1 MATKERE
8 QASYTDT
15 LGVRLLRGLGERGR
29 YVFTTAEAR
38 EVGAP
43 LGIGERYLSQLLP
56 SLVAGGWL
64 TRLRRG
70 LYAQAGLLPG
80 EVSLPPF
87 VVATRLV
94 SPAAVSHW
102 SAMSHHGLTEQIPHG
117 VMALTPRKVVTP
129 SMRRGEKALGAVR
142 HAWKVGGIRYE
153 YTSVKPEHYFGIE
166 EVWIDTHFQV
176 PITDRERTVLD
187 GFIAPRLLGGM
198 GEVFGVLE
206 EHLQALD
213 LAKLVAYALRYGKAS
228 VAKRVGMVLERLQV
242 PEPIWA
248 PLAALPIAGF
258 RVLDPTRPAGGPY
271 DQRWMIRNNLVPT
284 GSR

>member
-1 MATKERE
+1 MERE
-8 QASYTDT
+8 RAGYADT
-15 LGVRLLRGLGERGR
+15 LGVRLLRGLAEAGH
-29 YVFTTAEAR
+29 YVFTTADAR
-38 EVGAP
+38 EVAAP

-56 SLVAGGWL
+56 HLVDGGWL

-80 EVSLPPF
+80 EVSLSPF

-94 SPAAVSHW
+94 SPAAISHW
-102 SAMSHHGLTEQIPHG
+102 SAMSHHGLTEQIPQN

-129 SMRRGEKALGAVR
+129 SMRRGQKTLGAAR
-142 HAWKVGGIRYE
+142 HAWEVGGIRYE
-153 YTSVKPEHYFGIE
+153 YTIVKPEHYFGIE
-166 EVWIDTHFQV
+166 EIWIDAHFRV

-198 GEVFGVLE
+198 GEVLGTLE
-206 EHLQALD
+206 EHAEDLD
-213 LAKLVAYALRYGKAS
+213 LEKLVAYARRYGKAS
-228 VAKRVGMVLERLQV
+228 VAKRLGMLLERLEV

-258 RVLDPTRPAGGPY
+258 RVLDPTRPACGPY
-271 DQRWMIRNNLVPT
+271 DQRWMIQNNLTPT